1 VDYFVPAVQMLLVLA
16 LVIILLLVV
25 LNAVGVL

>member
-1 VDYFVPAVQMLLVLA
+1 MWKV

-25 LNAVGVL
+25 LAGINYIVVESL